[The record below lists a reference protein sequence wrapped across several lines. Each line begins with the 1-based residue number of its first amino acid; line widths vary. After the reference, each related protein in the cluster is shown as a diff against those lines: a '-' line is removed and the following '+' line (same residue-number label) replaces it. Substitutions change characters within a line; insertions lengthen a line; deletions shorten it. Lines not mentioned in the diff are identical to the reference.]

1 MVDAKVFASACNQI
15 CRSWKCPAYVDGLPT
30 MSDQSCRPLDGLY
43 ILTTPWLQSS
53 VHFIFCFFFLS
64 LFFREMWGL
73 FLSML
78 VWPSLS
84 QLLSHVE
91 RKPVPNGE
99 KEAPPGRGS
108 KIHHR
113 ELREWTDCYTLLSPA
128 GIIAML
134 FFNDI
139 YCILYTRSLNGTTV
153 ASIFSNNFLWPLSAH
168 VHQSLPLHFV
178 TRLLSASLVYSR
190 IHFRFFRFQLR
201 PWWFCGI
208 FRRLSFVS
216 PRQTR
221 LILFLCIFFLKTKKE
236 KNVLIFS
243 PRAAAPSFTPCWCQF
258 GRDFIYIIAP
268 VVSVTRSLRFSL
280 KNFLESLLRRMC
292 WMSRFYFFLPP
303 RVRV

>member
-1 MVDAKVFASACNQI
+1 MQKFLQALVIKFAGVGNVQRTSTGYRQCLISLAGHSTAFI
-15 CRSWKCPAYVDGLPT
+15 YLP
-30 MSDQSCRPLDGLY
+30 RPGY
-43 ILTTPWLQSS
+43 SRPCILFF
-53 VHFIFCFFFLS
+53 VFFFLS

-201 PWWFCGI
+201 PW
-208 FRRLSFVS
+208 
-216 PRQTR
+216 
-221 LILFLCIFFLKTKKE
+221 
-236 KNVLIFS
+236 
-243 PRAAAPSFTPCWCQF
+243 
-258 GRDFIYIIAP
+258 
-268 VVSVTRSLRFSL
+268 
-280 KNFLESLLRRMC
+280 
-292 WMSRFYFFLPP
+292 
-303 RVRV
+303 